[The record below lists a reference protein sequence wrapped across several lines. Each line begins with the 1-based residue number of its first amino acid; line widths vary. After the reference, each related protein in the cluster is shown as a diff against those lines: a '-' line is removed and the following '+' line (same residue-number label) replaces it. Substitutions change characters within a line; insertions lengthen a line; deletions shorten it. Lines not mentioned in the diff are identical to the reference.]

1 MRSLTPGFALVAV
14 VGLVA
19 GTCTAL
25 GAGTSIADEQP
36 SRMVTVRDVTARPG
50 MVSGVLV
57 NHSQKLLRDVRLL
70 FHHTWLWADEFHPG
84 EDSPGRADYYTV
96 RNELPPGGTVEFSYR
111 PEPPLP
117 DRGDGRFETTVDVV
131 GWMEVGR

>member
-1 MRSLTPGFALVAV
+1 MRLLTPALALVAV

-19 GTCTAL
+19 GTCTAV

-70 FHHTWLWADEFHPG
+70 FHHTWLWARIGKANAQGQF
-84 EDSPGRADYYTV
+84 
-96 RNELPPGGTVEFSYR
+96 
-111 PEPPLP
+111 
-117 DRGDGRFETTVDVV
+117 DVV
-131 GWMEVGR
+131 WKSDNWIQPDPWVKLLYPNKSCDFTDKRVLDRLKADKRNRSGTIDL

>member
-14 VGLVA
+14 VGLAA

-36 SRMVTVRDVTARPG
+36 SRMVTV
-50 MVSGVLV
+50 
-57 NHSQKLLRDVRLL
+57 RDVRLL

-117 DRGDGRFETTVDVV
+117 DRGDRRFETTVDVV